1 MKKHVTLLS
10 MDEKSCTLLSMDE
23 KTHNPAFNG

>member
-1 MKKHVTLLS
+1 MKKHVTLRS